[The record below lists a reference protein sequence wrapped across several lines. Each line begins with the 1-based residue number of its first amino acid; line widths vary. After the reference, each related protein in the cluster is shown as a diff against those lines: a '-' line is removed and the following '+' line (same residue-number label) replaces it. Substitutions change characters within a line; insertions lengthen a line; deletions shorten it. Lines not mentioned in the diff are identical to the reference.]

1 MKIVT
6 YILTDSMGEPD
17 IFSSI
22 GEVKDILIDIINY
35 EHKDCPS
42 LKEFELKEIEQLF
55 SWLEEDKD
63 KSFSFYIDE
72 REFGVYKKEL
82 KIPCGYQQ
90 KEIRDMTDFEKCKAA
105 LDKVGACYFTKF
117 GENNTNKLVCYSPY
131 VSYNFEKDEVEIHC
145 YVYHW
150 VDTYDA
156 DGNFISHEV
165 YEAAYTEELDYDV

>member
-1 MKIVT
+1 
-6 YILTDSMGEPD
+6 
-17 IFSSI
+17 
-22 GEVKDILIDIINY
+22 
-35 EHKDCPS
+35 
-42 LKEFELKEIEQLF
+42 
-55 SWLEEDKD
+55 
-63 KSFSFYIDE
+63 
-72 REFGVYKKEL
+72 
-82 KIPCGYQQ
+82 
-90 KEIRDMTDFEKCKAA
+90 MTDFEKCKAA

-165 YEAAYTEELDYDV
+165 YEAAYTEELDYGVWLQITLCRDNTRRRNEGFNKKIWKILKNII

>member
-1 MKIVT
+1 MRNILKKDLNFLKKYDIIIIENEKRGLQMKIVT

-82 KIPCGYQQ
+82 KIPCGY
-90 KEIRDMTDFEKCKAA
+90 
-105 LDKVGACYFTKF
+105 
-117 GENNTNKLVCYSPY
+117 
-131 VSYNFEKDEVEIHC
+131 
-145 YVYHW
+145 
-150 VDTYDA
+150 
-156 DGNFISHEV
+156 
-165 YEAAYTEELDYDV
+165 